1 METTVDN
8 RYNCWKSIEGC
19 FDWSMKEEKVQM
31 GKVAKVQKKQND
43 EGLCQCSIIDCS
55 TLVLTRVMC
64 CGLEKRES
72 LLVI

>member
-1 METTVDN
+1 
-8 RYNCWKSIEGC
+8 
-19 FDWSMKEEKVQM
+19 M

-55 TLVLTRVMC
+55 TLALTRVMC

-72 LLVI
+72 LLVIQAAAIRYSKARESSLN